1 MLLFEYGFKSKLS
14 LDERIQQMS
23 LEDND
28 NDDEMPQIIDENQGF
43 ISFDWVFVYIKL
55 ISSLIT

>member
-1 MLLFEYGFKSKLS
+1 MLLFEYGFKPKLS

-43 ISFDWVFVYIKL
+43 ISFDWVFCLY
-55 ISSLIT
+55 